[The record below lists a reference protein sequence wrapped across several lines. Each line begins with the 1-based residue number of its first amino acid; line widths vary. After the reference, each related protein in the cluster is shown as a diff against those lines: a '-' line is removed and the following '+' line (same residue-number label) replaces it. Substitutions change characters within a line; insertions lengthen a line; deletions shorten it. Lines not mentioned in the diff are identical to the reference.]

1 MKNSRYFPMF
11 VDLSD
16 KNIVVAGGGKTAL
29 QKDQM
34 SPFIYKK
41 YYGDRTS
48 DDAGASGNG
57 KGRQSQYP
65 ASSHQAV
72 RFRQCIYGDR
82 SITGLEAE

>member
-16 KNIVVAGGGKTAL
+16 KHRCGRGW
-29 QKDQM
+29 QDSPSKDQM
-34 SPFIYKK
+34 SPFIYKE

-72 RFRQCIYGDR
+72 RFR
-82 SITGLEAE
+82 

>member
-16 KNIVVAGGGKTAL
+16 KKVIVVGAGTIAKRR
-29 QKDQM
+29 QDSPSKDQM
-34 SPFIYKK
+34 SPFIYKE

-48 DDAGASGNG
+48 DDAGTSGNG

-72 RFRQCIYGDR
+72 RFR
-82 SITGLEAE
+82 